1 MIFLEKDTRLNLIE
15 IATPLF
21 AKKGFAAVSVRE
33 LAQAASANVAAVSYH
48 FGGKEGLYQAVLE
61 EQFAPIALLLEKLPA
76 IAATSGE
83 ARLRFYADNIIGIH
97 HHRPYFIRIMTSE
110 LTNPTV
116 CFHVIR
122 KYISQVFLFIRQALA
137 DGVAAGEFRADLNID
152 LAVPA
157 LAGIM
162 NFLFIG
168 RRIANEMLPITEQ
181 TEKEYTAQAFAIYL
195 NGIRR
200 RDHE

>member
-1 MIFLEKDTRLNLIE
+1 MEKDTKAKMIE
-15 IATPLF
+15 AAVPLF
-21 AKKGFAAVSVRE
+21 AKQGYAAVSVRE
-33 LAQAASANVAAVSYH
+33 AARAAGVNVAAASYH

-61 EQFAPIALLLEKLPA
+61 EQFAPIASLLEQLPQL
-76 IAATSGE
+76 AAMSGE
-83 ARLRFYADNIIGIH
+83 TRLKLYADSIVGIH
-97 HHRPYFIRIMTSE
+97 RQRPYFIRIMTSE

-116 CFHVIR
+116 CFHIIK
-122 KYISQVFLFIRQALA
+122 KYISQVFRFIHEALR
-137 DGVAAGEFRADLNID
+137 DGVAAGEFKADLNIG

-168 RRIANEMLPITEQ
+168 RTMAREFLPLSDESDR
-181 TEKEYTAQAFAIYL
+181 EYTAQSFRIFL

-200 RDHE
+200 DGHE

>member
-1 MIFLEKDTRLNLIE
+1 MEKDTRLKLIE
-15 IATPLF
+15 TATSLF

-33 LAQAASANVAAVSYH
+33 LARAAGANVAAISYH

-61 EQFAPIALLLEKLPA
+61 EQFAPIALLLEKLPTL
-76 IAATSGE
+76 ATASGE

-97 HHRPYFIRIMTSE
+97 HQRPYFIRIMTSE
-110 LTNPTV
+110 MTNPTV
-116 CFHVIR
+116 GFNIVK
-122 KYISQVFLFIRQALA
+122 KYISQVFRFVRQALA

-162 NFLFIG
+162 NFLFIC
-168 RRIANEMLPITEQ
+168 RRIAGEMITLSEQ
-181 TEKEYTAQAFAIYL
+181 TEKEYIDQAFAIYM

-200 RDHE
+200 HNHG

>member
-1 MIFLEKDTRLNLIE
+1 MEKDTRLNLIE
-15 IATPLF
+15 TATPLF

-33 LAQAASANVAAVSYH
+33 LAHAAGANVAAVSYH

-61 EQFAPIALLLEKLPA
+61 EQFAPVALLLEKLPTISA
-76 IAATSGE
+76 LSGE
-83 ARLRFYADNIIGIH
+83 ARLRYYADNIIGIH
-97 HHRPYFIRIMTSE
+97 HQRPYFIRIMTSE
-110 LTNPTV
+110 MTNPTV
-116 CFHVIR
+116 CFHVIK
-122 KYISQVFLFIRQALA
+122 KYISQVFRFLHQALE
-137 DGVAAGEFRADLNID
+137 DGIAAGEFRADLNIT

-168 RRIANEMLPITEQ
+168 RNIAREMLPLTE
-181 TEKEYTAQAFAIYL
+181 TAERDYTDQAFAIYL

-200 RDHE
+200 VTHE